1 MTKHHAHP
9 PKPKRKKIIFP
20 IILGLVLIG
29 ALIFSIRE
37 YLYYRTHEE
46 TDNAQID
53 ADISPVI
60 SRVPGYVKEI
70 RFADNQYVKAGDTLV
85 VLDDRDFQI
94 RVQQAEAALMASQKS
109 VNVASAAVQEAKAG
123 SSTIRANVE
132 AARVRVWKTT
142 EDFNRYQNLYN
153 EHAITK
159 AQFDA
164 AKAEKESAEATLAA
178 VQSQTP
184 VLNSRVNTSE
194 TQTTATA
201 SNVALKQS
209 DLDYAKLQLSYTVIT
224 APADGIISKRNIQI
238 GQLVQAGQSLVAIV
252 NDRNVFVTANFKETQ
267 MQHLTAGEKVDLTI
281 DAYPNKPIT
290 GRVESFA
297 GATGAK
303 FSLLPPDNATGNFV
317 KVVQRV
323 PVRIALDADSSFR
336 RLLRPGMS
344 VKVVVHTK

>member
-60 SRVPGYVKEI
+60 SRVAGYVKEI
-70 RFADNQYVKAGDTLV
+70 RFTDNQLVHAGDTLV

-94 RVQQAEAALMASQKS
+94 RLQQAEAALMATEKS
-109 VNVASAAVQEAKAG
+109 VNVASAAVQEARAG
-123 SSTIRANVE
+123 RSTIQANID
-132 AARVRVWKTT
+132 AANVRVWKTT

-164 AKAEKESAEATLAA
+164 AKAEKESAEAALAA
-178 VQSQTP
+178 VKSQTP
-184 VLNSRVNTSE
+184 VLNSRVNTGE

-201 SNVALKQS
+201 SNVALKQA
-209 DLDYAKLQLSYTVIT
+209 DLDYPKLQLSYTVIT

-238 GQLVQAGQSLVAIV
+238 GQLVQAGQSLVAVV
-252 NDRNVFVTANFKETQ
+252 NDHHVYVTANFKETQ
-267 MQHLTAGEKVDLTI
+267 MQHLKVGEKVDLTV
-281 DAYPNKPIT
+281 DAYPDKKIA
-290 GRVESFA
+290 GRVES
-297 GATGAK
+297 
-303 FSLLPPDNATGNFV
+303 
-317 KVVQRV
+317 
-323 PVRIALDADSSFR
+323 
-336 RLLRPGMS
+336 
-344 VKVVVHTK
+344 